1 MQELGA
7 ACTQDVP
14 SLAPLAQ
21 AVRETSLADVSIA
34 DNDFGRG
41 RDLAGMK
48 QVVTQTRADGRD
60 LLERPRSRNFQRA
73 SGIWR
78 R

>member
-21 AVRETSLADVSIA
+21 AVCKASRADVSIG
-34 DNDFGRG
+34 DNDLSRG
-41 RDLAGMK
+41 RDLTEMQQA
-48 QVVTQTRADGRD
+48 VTQARADGRD
-60 LLERPRSRNFQRA
+60 LLERPRPRNFQRA

>member
-21 AVRETSLADVSIA
+21 AAREASRADVSIA
-34 DNDFGRG
+34 DNDLSRG
-41 RDLAGMK
+41 RDLAEMER
-48 QVVTQTRADGRD
+48 VVTQTRADGRD
-60 LLERPRSRNFQRA
+60 LLERPRSGNFQRA